1 MSSAGEDVWKRHT
14 APHPGFQDRDV
25 RRPALTDVQM
35 VECASPV
42 GGRTE

>member
-1 MSSAGEDVWKRHT
+1 MRSAAEDVWKRHT

-35 VECASPV
+35 IVVRQP
-42 GGRTE
+42 GGRTL